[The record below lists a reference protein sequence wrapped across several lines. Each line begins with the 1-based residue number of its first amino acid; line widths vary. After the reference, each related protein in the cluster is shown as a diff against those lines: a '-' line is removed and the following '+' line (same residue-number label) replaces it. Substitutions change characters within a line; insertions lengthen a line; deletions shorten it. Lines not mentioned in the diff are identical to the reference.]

1 MEVGIE
7 VLFAKRFQ
15 KNLGCFLRDNV
26 TGFKRVRHE
35 DRDQEKLVF
44 FSFCLMPNYSS
55 SSCTGM
61 TKQLYTFC

>member
-15 KNLGCFLRDNV
+15 KNFGCFLRDNV
-26 TGFKRVRHE
+26 TGFKRHE